1 MNLLL
6 GDFSTKL
13 GRDDVFKSTIVNE
26 SLQETNQPAILL
38 DVSTAEKGRLT
49 TTVE

>member
-13 GRDDVFKSTIVNE
+13 GREDVSKSTIVNE
-26 SLQETNQPAILL
+26 SLQETNQSVILL
-38 DVSTAEKGRLT
+38 DVSTAEKKEDLIQQ
-49 TTVE
+49 